1 MARRRLKSADKAFTI
16 KRLLIILLGIAL
28 IVGGFFGVRAFLSS
42 RASFGTESALPFY
55 SEAPYA
61 YSNDIFYYADGD
73 KLIRYDTRNPEGA
86 TSMSLGTSDVS
97 ITAGGGTAAL
107 YSVNA
112 VQIIGADDF
121 IDVGGQIMSLRC
133 AANHIAVLRIDSAGT
148 GAVLVYNKS
157 GELVD
162 IIEQKDDIITDCGFY
177 DSSEGDLMWLL
188 TLSTSADTP
197 VTTLTTYSYSAQGG
211 ESVATMSGVISIS
224 SQLVDRV
231 VFTKSSI
238 FISGT
243 EQLIRC
249 DAGISGE
256 SWRLLTYG
264 YKLCDYSTALTR
276 PLFLFVPRGEGA
288 MNEVK
293 LYSVDGAAQSSAAAR
308 TVQLSEG
315 VHTVMAC
322 NGKMV
327 AFSNTDMYIYT
338 AAGKLS
344 RTYALDFACVGA
356 TKLSE
361 TEALCE
367 SADGSLRLIKLK

>member
-86 TSMSLGTSDVS
+86 TSMSLGTSDVA
-97 ITAGGGTAAL
+97 IAAGGGTAAL

-162 IIEQKDDIITDCGFY
+162 IIEQKDDIIIDCGFY

-197 VTTLTTYSYSAQGG
+197 VTTLTTYSYAVQGG
-211 ESVATMSGVISIS
+211 DSVATMSGVISIS

-231 VFTKSSI
+231 VFTKSS
-238 FISGT
+238 
-243 EQLIRC
+243 
-249 DAGISGE
+249 
-256 SWRLLTYG
+256 
-264 YKLCDYSTALTR
+264 
-276 PLFLFVPRGEGA
+276 LFAA
-288 MNEVK
+288 MR
-293 LYSVDGAAQSSAAAR
+293 A
-308 TVQLSEG
+308 
-315 VHTVMAC
+315 
-322 NGKMV
+322 
-327 AFSNTDMYIYT
+327 
-338 AAGKLS
+338 
-344 RTYALDFACVGA
+344 
-356 TKLSE
+356 
-361 TEALCE
+361 
-367 SADGSLRLIKLK
+367 

>member
-1 MARRRLKSADKAFTI
+1 
-16 KRLLIILLGIAL
+16 
-28 IVGGFFGVRAFLSS
+28 
-42 RASFGTESALPFY
+42 
-55 SEAPYA
+55 
-61 YSNDIFYYADGD
+61 
-73 KLIRYDTRNPEGA
+73 
-86 TSMSLGTSDVS
+86 
-97 ITAGGGTAAL
+97 
-107 YSVNA
+107 
-112 VQIIGADDF
+112 
-121 IDVGGQIMSLRC
+121 MSLRC
-133 AANHIAVLRIDSAGT
+133 AANHIAVLRIDPAGT

-162 IIEQKDDIITDCGFY
+162 IIEQKDDIIIDCGFY

-197 VTTLTTYSYSAQGG
+197 VTTLTTYSYAAQGG

-293 LYSVDGAAQSSAAAR
+293 LYSVDEAAQSSAAAR

>member
-61 YSNDIFYYADGD
+61 YSNGIFYYADGD

-86 TSMSLGTSDVS
+86 TSMSLGTSDVA
-97 ITAGGGTAAL
+97 IAAGGGTAAL

-162 IIEQKDDIITDCGFY
+162 IIEQKNDIIIDCGFY

-197 VTTLTTYSYSAQGG
+197 VTTLTTYSYAAQGG

-293 LYSVDGAAQSSAAAR
+293 LYSVDEAAQSSAAAR

-322 NGKMV
+322 NGKWWR
-327 AFSNTDMYIYT
+327 
-338 AAGKLS
+338 S
-344 RTYALDFACVGA
+344 RIPICISIPPRAN
-356 TKLSE
+356 
-361 TEALCE
+361 
-367 SADGSLRLIKLK
+367 

>member
-61 YSNDIFYYADGD
+61 YSNGIFYYADGD

-86 TSMSLGTSDVS
+86 TSMSLGTSDVA
-97 ITAGGGTAAL
+97 IAAGGGTAAL

-162 IIEQKDDIITDCGFY
+162 IIEQ
-177 DSSEGDLMWLL
+177 
-188 TLSTSADTP
+188 
-197 VTTLTTYSYSAQGG
+197 
-211 ESVATMSGVISIS
+211 
-224 SQLVDRV
+224 
-231 VFTKSSI
+231 
-238 FISGT
+238 
-243 EQLIRC
+243 
-249 DAGISGE
+249 
-256 SWRLLTYG
+256 
-264 YKLCDYSTALTR
+264 
-276 PLFLFVPRGEGA
+276 
-288 MNEVK
+288 
-293 LYSVDGAAQSSAAAR
+293 
-308 TVQLSEG
+308 
-315 VHTVMAC
+315 
-322 NGKMV
+322 
-327 AFSNTDMYIYT
+327 
-338 AAGKLS
+338 
-344 RTYALDFACVGA
+344 
-356 TKLSE
+356 
-361 TEALCE
+361 
-367 SADGSLRLIKLK
+367 

>member
-61 YSNDIFYYADGD
+61 YSNGIFYYADGD

-86 TSMSLGTSDVS
+86 TSMSLGTSDVA
-97 ITAGGGTAAL
+97 IAAGGGTAAL

-121 IDVGGQIMSLRC
+121 IDVSGQIMSLRC
-133 AANHIAVLRIDSAGT
+133 AANHISVLRIDSAGT

-162 IIEQKDDIITDCGFY
+162 IIEQKDDIIIDCGFY

-197 VTTLTTYSYSAQGG
+197 VTTLTTYSYAAQGG
-211 ESVATMSGVISIS
+211 DSVATMSGVISIS

-264 YKLCDYSTALTR
+264 YKLCDYSSALAR
-276 PLFLFVPRGEGA
+276 PLFLFVPRAEGA

-293 LYSVDGAAQSSAAAR
+293 LYSVDEAAQSGAAAR
-308 TVQLSEG
+308 AVQLGEG
-315 VHTVMAC
+315 VHSVMAC
-322 NGKMV
+322 NGKMA
-327 AFSNTDMYIYT
+327 AFSKDTLYIYT

-344 RTYALDFACVGA
+344 ATYALDFACVKA

-361 TEALCE
+361 SEVLCE
-367 SADGSLRLIKLK
+367 SADGMLRFIKLK